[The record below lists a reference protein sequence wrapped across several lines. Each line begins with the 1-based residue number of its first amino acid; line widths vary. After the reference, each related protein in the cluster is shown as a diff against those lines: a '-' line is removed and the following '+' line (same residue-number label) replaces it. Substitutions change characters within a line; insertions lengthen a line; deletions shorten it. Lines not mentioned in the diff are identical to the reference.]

1 MESQPTATVVI
12 VSSDATERER
22 LVSVARMAGHTVI
35 ESASAEQ
42 ALSRIAPPAR
52 MVLIIDHVLHDMS
65 AHELIEALH
74 QRGLFVPTLVV
85 VPNQAIGQAV
95 VGLRSG
101 AKDVLE
107 QPFGEK
113 RLLTAIAQALDKP

>member
-1 MESQPTATVVI
+1 MIFARELAIRLLDLIGCRSIRESHH
-12 VSSDATERER
+12 
-22 LVSVARMAGHTVI
+22 L
-35 ESASAEQ
+35 
-42 ALSRIAPPAR
+42 
-52 MVLIIDHVLHDMS
+52 
-65 AHELIEALH
+65 
-74 QRGLFVPTLVV
+74 V

-95 VGLRSG
+95 VGLRLG